1 MLAIARV
8 APRAAPCTT
17 LRLAAHAS
25 RTALRGAAIIP
36 RRPLAGRARRPKRR
50 GPAKPPPNKAPNQA
64 PNQAPEG
71 ANKPPPWT
79 GWWKDE
85 APPDGESVGRTLW
98 GLAKF
103 GFYFWGVTTYVV
115 DLTLCTG
122 PSMEPTL
129 NANSD
134 LVLLDR
140 VSPRLGR
147 IATGDI
153 VVADSPTRPGETV
166 CKRVAAVAGERI
178 PGSFFADVVPPGCVW
193 LLGDNR
199 RNSTDS
205 RIYGP
210 VPTDVIKGR
219 VVLRVWPLDQA
230 RFFI

>member
-1 MLAIARV
+1 M
-8 APRAAPCTT
+8 
-17 LRLAAHAS
+17 
-25 RTALRGAAIIP
+25 
-36 RRPLAGRARRPKRR
+36 
-50 GPAKPPPNKAPNQA
+50 
-64 PNQAPEG
+64 
-71 ANKPPPWT
+71 PPPWT

-115 DLTLCTG
+115 DLPLCTG

-153 VVADSPTRPGETV
+153 VGADSPTRPGETV
-166 CKRVAAVAGERI
+166 CKRVSAVAGERI

-219 VVLRVWPLDQA
+219 VGLRVWPLDQA

>member
-1 MLAIARV
+1 MLAVVRV
-8 APRAAPCTT
+8 A
-17 LRLAAHAS
+17 S
-25 RTALRGAAIIP
+25 RGAAFIP

-50 GPAKPPPNKAPNQA
+50 GPAKPPPHKAP
-64 PNQAPEG
+64 ETS
-71 ANKPPPWT
+71 KPPPWT

-153 VVADSPTRPGETV
+153 IVADSPTRPGETV
-166 CKRVAAVAGERI
+166 CKRVSAVAGERV

-230 RFFI
+230 RLFI

>member
-8 APRAAPCTT
+8 TPRAPCTT
-17 LRLAAHAS
+17 LRLAAHTS
-25 RTALRGAAIIP
+25 RTASRGAAFIP

-50 GPAKPPPNKAPNQA
+50 GPAKPPPHKAP
-64 PNQAPEG
+64 ETS
-71 ANKPPPWT
+71 KPPPWA

-103 GFYFWGVTTYVV
+103 GLYFYGVTTYVV

-166 CKRVAAVAGERI
+166 CKRVAAVAGERV

-230 RFFI
+230 RLFI

>member
-25 RTALRGAAIIP
+25 RTALRVAALTP

-50 GPAKPPPNKAPNQA
+50 SPAKPPPN
-64 PNQAPEG
+64 QAPET
-71 ANKPPPWT
+71 NKPPPWT

-166 CKRVAAVAGERI
+166 CKRVSAVAGERI

-230 RFFI
+230 RLFI

>member
-25 RTALRGAAIIP
+25 RTALRGAAFIP

-50 GPAKPPPNKAPNQA
+50 IPAKPPPKKAP
-64 PNQAPEG
+64 ETS
-71 ANKPPPWT
+71 KPPPWA

-166 CKRVAAVAGERI
+166 CKRVSAVAGERI

-230 RFFI
+230 RLFI

>member
-1 MLAIARV
+1 MLAVARV

-25 RTALRGAAIIP
+25 RTALRGTALIP

-50 GPAKPPPNKAPNQA
+50 DPAKPPPKKAP
-64 PNQAPEG
+64 ETS
-71 ANKPPPWT
+71 KPPPWA

-210 VPTDVIKGR
+210 VPTGIVKGR

-230 RFFI
+230 RLFI

>member
-25 RTALRGAAIIP
+25 RTALRGAALIP

-50 GPAKPPPNKAPNQA
+50 GPAKPPPHKAP
-64 PNQAPEG
+64 ETS
-71 ANKPPPWT
+71 KPPPWT

-166 CKRVAAVAGERI
+166 CKRVSAVAGERI

-230 RFFI
+230 RLFI

>member
-1 MLAIARV
+1 MMLAVVRV
-8 APRAAPCTT
+8 APRV
-17 LRLAAHAS
+17 AS
-25 RTALRGAAIIP
+25 RGAAFP

-50 GPAKPPPNKAPNQA
+50 IPAKPPPKKAP
-64 PNQAPEG
+64 ETS
-71 ANKPPPWT
+71 KPPPWA

-103 GFYFWGVTTYVV
+103 GLYFYGVTTYVV

-219 VVLRVWPLDQA
+219 VVLRIWPLDQA
-230 RFFI
+230 RVFI

>member
-1 MLAIARV
+1 MLAVVRV
-8 APRAAPCTT
+8 APRV
-17 LRLAAHAS
+17 AS
-25 RTALRGAAIIP
+25 RGAAFIP

-50 GPAKPPPNKAPNQA
+50 GPAKPPPHKAP
-64 PNQAPEG
+64 ETS
-71 ANKPPPWT
+71 KPPPWT

-103 GFYFWGVTTYVV
+103 GLYFYGVTTYVV

-205 RIYGP
+205 RIYGS

>member
-8 APRAAPCTT
+8 APRAPCTT
-17 LRLAAHAS
+17 LRLAAHTS
-25 RTALRGAAIIP
+25 RTASRGAALIP

-50 GPAKPPPNKAPNQA
+50 GPAKPPPNKANQA

-103 GFYFWGVTTYVV
+103 GLYFYGVTTYVV

-166 CKRVAAVAGERI
+166 CKRVSAVAGERV

-230 RFFI
+230 RVFI

>member
-25 RTALRGAAIIP
+25 RTALRGAALIP

-50 GPAKPPPNKAPNQA
+50 GPAKPPPHKAP
-64 PNQAPEG
+64 ETS
-71 ANKPPPWT
+71 KPPPWT

-230 RFFI
+230 RLFI

>member
-25 RTALRGAAIIP
+25 RTALRGAAFIP

-50 GPAKPPPNKAPNQA
+50 IPAKPPPKKAP
-64 PNQAPEG
+64 ETS
-71 ANKPPPWT
+71 KPPPWT

-166 CKRVAAVAGERI
+166 CKRVSAVAGERI

-230 RFFI
+230 RVFI

>member
-25 RTALRGAAIIP
+25 RTALRGTALIP
-36 RRPLAGRARRPKRR
+36 RRPLAGRARKRR
-50 GPAKPPPNKAPNQA
+50 GPAKPPPKKAP
-64 PNQAPEG
+64 ETS
-71 ANKPPPWT
+71 KPPPWT

-210 VPTDVIKGR
+210 VPRDVIKGR

-230 RFFI
+230 RLFI

>member
-25 RTALRGAAIIP
+25 RTALRGAALIP

-50 GPAKPPPNKAPNQA
+50 GPAKPPPHKAP
-64 PNQAPEG
+64 ETS
-71 ANKPPPWT
+71 KPPPWA

-166 CKRVAAVAGERI
+166 CKRVSAVAGERI

-230 RFFI
+230 RVFI

>member
-1 MLAIARV
+1 MLAVVRV
-8 APRAAPCTT
+8 APRV
-17 LRLAAHAS
+17 AS
-25 RTALRGAAIIP
+25 RGAAFIP

-50 GPAKPPPNKAPNQA
+50 IPAKPPPKKAP
-64 PNQAPEG
+64 ETS
-71 ANKPPPWT
+71 KPPPWA

-103 GFYFWGVTTYVV
+103 GLYFYGVTTYVV

-230 RFFI
+230 RLFI

>member
-25 RTALRGAAIIP
+25 RTALRVAALTP
-36 RRPLAGRARRPKRR
+36 QRPLAGRARRLKRR
-50 GPAKPPPNKAPNQA
+50 DPAKPPQHKAP
-64 PNQAPEG
+64 ETS
-71 ANKPPPWT
+71 KPPPWT

-210 VPTDVIKGR
+210 VPTGIVKGR

-230 RFFI
+230 RVFI

>member
-25 RTALRGAAIIP
+25 RTALRVAALTP
-36 RRPLAGRARRPKRR
+36 GRPLAGRARRPKRR
-50 GPAKPPPNKAPNQA
+50 GPAKPPPHKAP
-64 PNQAPEG
+64 ETS
-71 ANKPPPWT
+71 KPPPWT

-166 CKRVAAVAGERI
+166 CKRVSAVAGERI

-219 VVLRVWPLDQA
+219 VVLRIWPLDQA

>member
-25 RTALRGAAIIP
+25 RTALRVAAPTP

-50 GPAKPPPNKAPNQA
+50 GPAKPPPHKAPNNA
-64 PNQAPEG
+64 PNQAPES
-71 ANKPPPWT
+71 AKEPPPWA

-166 CKRVAAVAGERI
+166 CKRVSAVAGERI

-210 VPTDVIKGR
+210 VPTDIVKGR

-230 RFFI
+230 RVFI

>member
-1 MLAIARV
+1 MLAVVRV
-8 APRAAPCTT
+8 APRV
-17 LRLAAHAS
+17 AS
-25 RTALRGAAIIP
+25 RGAAIIP

-50 GPAKPPPNKAPNQA
+50 GPAKPPPNKP
-64 PNQAPEG
+64 PETS
-71 ANKPPPWT
+71 KPPPWT

-166 CKRVAAVAGERI
+166 CKRVSAVAGERI

-199 RNSTDS
+199 SNSTDS

-210 VPTDVIKGR
+210 VPTGIVKGR

-230 RFFI
+230 RLFI

>member
-1 MLAIARV
+1 MMLAVVRV
-8 APRAAPCTT
+8 APRV
-17 LRLAAHAS
+17 AS
-25 RTALRGAAIIP
+25 RGAALIP

-50 GPAKPPPNKAPNQA
+50 IPAKPPPHKAP
-64 PNQAPEG
+64 ETS
-71 ANKPPPWT
+71 KPPPWT

-166 CKRVAAVAGERI
+166 CKRVSAVAGERI

-230 RFFI
+230 RLFI

>member
-1 MLAIARV
+1 MLAVARV
-8 APRAAPCTT
+8 APRV
-17 LRLAAHAS
+17 AS
-25 RTALRGAAIIP
+25 RGAAFIP

-50 GPAKPPPNKAPNQA
+50 IPAKPPPKKAP
-64 PNQAPEG
+64 ETS
-71 ANKPPPWT
+71 KPPPWA

-103 GFYFWGVTTYVV
+103 GLYFYGVTTYVV

-166 CKRVAAVAGERI
+166 CKRVAAVASERI

-219 VVLRVWPLDQA
+219 VVLRIWPLDQA
-230 RFFI
+230 RLFI

>member
-1 MLAIARV
+1 MLAVARV

-25 RTALRGAAIIP
+25 RTALRGAAFIP

-50 GPAKPPPNKAPNQA
+50 GPAKPPPHKAP
-64 PNQAPEG
+64 ETS
-71 ANKPPPWT
+71 KPPPWT

-147 IATGDI
+147 IAPGDI

-166 CKRVAAVAGERI
+166 CKRVSAVAGERI

-219 VVLRVWPLDQA
+219 VVLRIWPLDQA
-230 RFFI
+230 RLFI

>member
-25 RTALRGAAIIP
+25 RTALRGAAFIP

-50 GPAKPPPNKAPNQA
+50 IPAKPPPKKAP
-64 PNQAPEG
+64 ETS
-71 ANKPPPWT
+71 KPPPWT
-79 GWWKDE
+79 GWWKVE

-166 CKRVAAVAGERI
+166 CKRVSAVAGERI

-230 RFFI
+230 RLFI

>member
-1 MLAIARV
+1 MHHAPSGRARFANCV
-8 APRAAPCTT
+8 ARCRIHPTATAGGPRAAPETT
-17 LRLAAHAS
+17 RPSENH
-25 RTALRGAAIIP
+25 
-36 RRPLAGRARRPKRR
+36 RREQSAEPSAGGCEP
-50 GPAKPPPNKAPNQA
+50 
-64 PNQAPEG
+64 
-71 ANKPPPWT
+71 PPPWA

-153 VVADSPTRPGETV
+153 VVADFAD
-166 CKRVAAVAGERI
+166 AARRDGLQARGRRRERAH

-210 VPTDVIKGR
+210 VPTDVAKRR

-230 RFFI
+230 RLFI